1 KLLTS
6 AATLMLVATPL
17 RNQRPL
23 RFTPESGPGFFGS
36 RVHSVPF
43 VQLIRRPFLLTSPLM
58 PDEGMTKLRG
68 PFALPSLLWPN
79 SLTIVMLRPSGAT
92 RIRVGLPL

>member
-1 KLLTS
+1 MVKFLPS
-6 AATLMLVATPL
+6 GATLMLVAWPL

-23 RFTPESGPGFFGS
+23 KFTPESGPGLFDS

-58 PDEGMTKLRG
+58 PNDGMTKLRG
-68 PFALPSLLWPN
+68 PFA
-79 SLTIVMLRPSGAT
+79 
-92 RIRVGLPL
+92 